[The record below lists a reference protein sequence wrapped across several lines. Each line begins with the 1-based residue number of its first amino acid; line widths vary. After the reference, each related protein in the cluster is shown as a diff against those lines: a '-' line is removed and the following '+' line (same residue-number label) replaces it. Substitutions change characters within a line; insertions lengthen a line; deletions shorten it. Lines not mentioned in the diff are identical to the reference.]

1 MTDALFS
8 YRISYK
14 SGRWPMFFKKD
25 TGSNPKK
32 KYIIALVSIVAVTVL
47 LEVFAFN
54 FSSWRSAG
62 KESIVLAKNATTD
75 ESGEFISEV
84 VTVDGP
90 VYNVDADIYTENYD
104 IAYVSVILTDEG
116 DKYEYA
122 LPEYVVCNDV
132 PSTGF
137 SNIYPFDDV
146 HTICVRV
153 RAPEGCRVLVN
164 SVVANAKRPIDIK
177 PVRMLAVF
185 VIIFFG
191 YLVWTPSKLHE
202 LYYDEKKMW
211 QKVATILCM
220 AVLIL
225 VGKKVTTADPLLMD
239 SPWPHH
245 KQYQELAH
253 SLAQG
258 TVELTEHVADPA
270 LVSAENPYDTIALW
284 VEQIPYSMDYAYYEG
299 KYYEYFGIAPELLF
313 YYPYYCLKGSDL
325 PNYKAVYGFYILF
338 VIGVFLTT
346 SGIVKRYVKSIPY
359 FYFLLINA
367 ATVFLANFLYLTFR
381 SDIYN
386 IPIIGAVSCTFMGIG
401 LWLHGLSVSNRT
413 ARITLVAGGSL
424 FMAFVAGC
432 RPQLLLLSGVA
443 IIWFLFEKGW
453 KERKILSG
461 KTIPETI
468 AFFAP
473 YILAAALVC
482 WYNFARFGNIFDF
495 GATYSLTTNDMNH
508 RGFNMNRLL
517 RSLYCFLFQPAT
529 VNTDFPFL
537 MPSQVEGNYMGRF
550 LSEYTYGGILIA
562 NTFFICIWLWFIRG
576 IKKTDRAIKATV
588 LFFVLGGVVIAAFD
602 ANAAGV
608 LYRYTC
614 DFAPAFALAAIL
626 LWFIFL
632 DRGRVLADYT
642 LVSRLAYIAV
652 TVSIFY
658 SLMTF
663 MTSGDSVGLIYDNRK
678 LYYTLASYFR
688 W

>member
-1 MTDALFS
+1 M
-8 YRISYK
+8 I
-14 SGRWPMFFKKD
+14 FKKD
-25 TGSNPKK
+25 TENISKK
-32 KYIIALVSIVAVTVL
+32 KYIIALAVIIVVTIL
-47 LEVFAFN
+47 IEVFAFN
-54 FSSWRSAG
+54 FSTWKAAG
-62 KESIVLAKNATTD
+62 RKSIILAENAATG
-75 ESGEFISEV
+75 ENGEFISEPI
-84 VTVDGP
+84 TVDGP
-90 VYNVDADIYTENYD
+90 VCNVDADLQVENYD

-122 LPEYVVCNDV
+122 TPEYTVCTDV

-137 SNIYPFDDV
+137 SNIYPFGDV
-146 HTICVRV
+146 HTIRVKV
-153 RAPEGCRVLVN
+153 RAPEGCRVQINLI
-164 SVVANAKRPIDIK
+164 VANAQRTVDIK
-177 PVRMLAVF
+177 PVRMLFVF
-185 VIIFFG
+185 LILLFG
-191 YLVWTPSKLHE
+191 YLVWMPSKLHE
-202 LYYDEKKMW
+202 FYYDEKKMW
-211 QKVATILCM
+211 QK
-220 AVLIL
+220 AVTVLFIASLLLI
-225 VGKKVTTADPLLMD
+225 GKKITTADPLLMD

-253 SLAQG
+253 SLSAG
-258 TVELTEHVADPA
+258 TVELTEQVADPA
-270 LVSAENPYDTIALW
+270 LISADNPYDTIALW
-284 VEQIPYSMDYAYYEG
+284 AEGIPYSMDYAYYES
-299 KYYEYFGIAPELLF
+299 KYYEYFGIVPELLF
-313 YYPYYCLKGSDL
+313 YYPYYCLKGADL
-325 PNYKAVYGFYILF
+325 PNYKAVYGFYIIF

-359 FYFLLINA
+359 FFYLLINV

-386 IPIIGAVSCTFMGIG
+386 IPIIGAISCTFMGTG
-401 LWLHGLSVSNRT
+401 LWLHGLSAEKKVTRT
-413 ARITLVAGGSL
+413 AFVAAGSL
-424 FMAFVAGC
+424 FMALVAGC

-443 IIWFLFEKGW
+443 VIWFLFEKGW
-453 KERKILSG
+453 KERKLLSA

-468 AFFAP
+468 AFVIP
-473 YILAAALVC
+473 YLLVAVLVC

-537 MPSQVEGNYMGRF
+537 LPSNVEGNYMGRF

-562 NTFFICIWLWFIRG
+562 NSFFICIWLWLIRG
-576 IKKTDRAIKATV
+576 IKKTDKAVRATV
-588 LFFVLGGVVIAAFD
+588 LFLVLSGVVIAAFD

-614 DFAPAFALAAIL
+614 DFAPAFALAAIV
-626 LWFIFL
+626 LWFLFL

-642 LVSRLAYIAV
+642 FVSRLAYVAV
-652 TVSIFY
+652 IVSMFY

-663 MTSGDSVGLIYDNRK
+663 MTSGDTVGLVNDNRK
-678 LYYTLASYFR
+678 LYYTLATYFR